1 MIAPVSI
8 AIQPRRRL
16 YLPYILLLALVLAW
30 SAAWLVGRGMVERR
44 VDAWLG
50 EETAAGRQWTCPDR
64 RIGGYPFRI
73 TLSCDGPTLQRA
85 DGVTASLA
93 GFRSVAQVYQPNHII
108 TDLRSPL
115 VLKGTGN
122 AELELAWDTAQT
134 SIRRSGEAVSRGSVV
149 LTMPRVTVR
158 SPGFEP
164 FVNGGE
170 RLEAHLR
177 EAPAGA
183 EPGRYDV
190 ALKLTGT
197 TLPMLDRMA
206 RSNDKLDL
214 LLDLSTRNLPT
225 TAAPDWRLALE
236 AWRAASGLLKVET
249 LQINKGNFRLTGKG
263 DLSLDAERRLAGRI
277 DLEVQGAEQL
287 LQGAGLMPRGALGGL
302 LGGVLGGNG
311 RSARLPL
318 VLENGRAQIGP
329 FPLGPLRPLYTP

>member
-1 MIAPVSI
+1 
-8 AIQPRRRL
+8 
-16 YLPYILLLALVLAW
+16 
-30 SAAWLVGRGMVERR
+30 
-44 VDAWLG
+44 
-50 EETAAGRQWTCPDR
+50 
-64 RIGGYPFRI
+64 
-73 TLSCDGPTLQRA
+73 
-85 DGVTASLA
+85 
-93 GFRSVAQVYQPNHII
+93 
-108 TDLRSPL
+108 
-115 VLKGTGN
+115 
-122 AELELAWDTAQT
+122 
-134 SIRRSGEAVSRGSVV
+134 
-149 LTMPRVTVR
+149 
-158 SPGFEP
+158 
-164 FVNGGE
+164 
-170 RLEAHLR
+170 
-177 EAPAGA
+177 
-183 EPGRYDV
+183 
-190 ALKLTGT
+190 
-197 TLPMLDRMA
+197 MLDRMA